1 MECPVC
7 NNPELPDYLSEPTY
21 CPTCK
26 SDLKGFLLVNRVEK
40 ESGLKLKRF
49 KLLSSSLAISLLICI
64 LGSFFYFR
72 DFAGDKTEKSIIKN
86 DSTEYYKKLAGE
98 LSQKLN
104 EKAESVDVIY
114 VIKKDD
120 NLSEVAKLFFNDG
133 SRVKQIITDNNLQKG
148 YNLLPGDTL
157 IIKFKN
163 Q

>member
-7 NNPELPDYLSEPTY
+7 NHPDLPDYLSEPTC

-26 SDLKGFLLVNRVEK
+26 SDLKGFLLVNLVEK
-40 ESGLKLKRF
+40 ESTLKLKRF
-49 KLLSSSLAISLLICI
+49 KLLSSSIAIALLICI
-64 LGSFFYFR
+64 LGSFIYFR
-72 DFAGDKTEKSIIKN
+72 NFAGDKPEKSIIN
-86 DSTEYYKKLAGE
+86 VDSTEFYKKLAGE

-104 EKAESVDVIY
+104 EKAESVDVFYI
-114 VIKKDD
+114 IKKDD

-133 SRVKQIITDNNLQKG
+133 SLVKQIMTDNNLQKG